1 MNGQFE
7 NIVRPPASVAWE
19 RGTISEHYASA
30 CQCRLG
36 NVECPRPLVWPGRGG
51 RSQNIM
57 HPPAGVAWDRHK
69 NTDTEVHQED
79 GKETTECVLNIIL
92 FLVRE

>member
-1 MNGQFE
+1 
-7 NIVRPPASVAWE
+7 
-19 RGTISEHYASA
+19 
-30 CQCRLG
+30 
-36 NVECPRPLVWPGRGG
+36 
-51 RSQNIM
+51 M
-57 HPPAGVAWDRHK
+57 HPPASVAWDRHK